1 MRLSRDWPYV
11 YKKTSTE
18 RELKVIRSKIK
29 CQEELCHRVISII
42 LSKAGQ
48 RKIGWQILCRS
59 LGEQLGE
66 KGTMQK
72 YDFGK
77 RHGFSLYLHTLHS
90 NGLRHV
96 FYSPA
101 GIPPKTVWNTIERQ
115 MNNRKGQKGRR

>member
-59 LGEQLGE
+59 LGEQLG
-66 KGTMQK
+66 
-72 YDFGK
+72 
-77 RHGFSLYLHTLHS
+77 
-90 NGLRHV
+90 
-96 FYSPA
+96 
-101 GIPPKTVWNTIERQ
+101 IPPKTVWNTIERQ